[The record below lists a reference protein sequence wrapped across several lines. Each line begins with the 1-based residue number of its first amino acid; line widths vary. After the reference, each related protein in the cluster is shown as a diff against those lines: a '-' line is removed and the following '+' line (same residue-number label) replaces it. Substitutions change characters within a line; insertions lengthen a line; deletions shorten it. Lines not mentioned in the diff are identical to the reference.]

1 MKFICNRQKLV
12 DSVINVQRSVS
23 TKSTMPALEG
33 ILINATD
40 QELELIGYNLEL
52 GITTKI
58 PVKTITPGKIIL
70 NAKLFAEII
79 RKSPEDEI
87 TIKTDEKNIT
97 NITSGQSEFSIVGIP
112 AEEFPEMPTVSET
125 SDLNLSGQLLK
136 GMVRQT
142 LFAISDNDSKPI
154 HTGTLFD
161 ISKDKIKL
169 ISVDG
174 YRLAMRTENIKTTE
188 ELNFVV
194 PGKTLNELLKLIP
207 DSDEDITISVGK
219 RHIIFTFD
227 TYRVISRLL
236 EGEFLDY
243 NSAIPSNSDTKLIV
257 KTRNLIDSIDR
268 LSLLITD
275 RIKSPIRCI
284 LSDNQIKLSC
294 STVMGKASD
303 EIDAP
308 IEGPDLEIGFNNR
321 YMLDALKNTESDEVS
336 VELSGSLSPI
346 KILPKDGESFLFL
359 VLPVRL
365 KSE

>member
-1 MKFICNRQKLV
+1 MKFTCNRQKLV

-97 NITSGQSEFSIVGIP
+97 NITSGQCEFSIVGIP

-174 YRLAMRTENIKTTE
+174 YRLAMRTEHIKTTE

-207 DSDEDITISVGK
+207 DSDEDITISVGQ
-219 RHIIFTFD
+219 RNIIFTCD
-227 TYRVISRLL
+227 KYS
-236 EGEFLDY
+236 
-243 NSAIPSNSDTKLIV
+243 LI
-257 KTRNLIDSIDR
+257 
-268 LSLLITD
+268 
-275 RIKSPIRCI
+275 
-284 LSDNQIKLSC
+284 
-294 STVMGKASD
+294 
-303 EIDAP
+303 
-308 IEGPDLEIGFNNR
+308 
-321 YMLDALKNTESDEVS
+321 
-336 VELSGSLSPI
+336 
-346 KILPKDGESFLFL
+346 
-359 VLPVRL
+359 
-365 KSE
+365 